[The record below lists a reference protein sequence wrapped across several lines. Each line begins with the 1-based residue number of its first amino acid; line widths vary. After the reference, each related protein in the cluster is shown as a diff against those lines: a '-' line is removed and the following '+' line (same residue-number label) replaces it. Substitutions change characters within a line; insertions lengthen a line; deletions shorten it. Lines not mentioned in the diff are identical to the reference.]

1 MMQTLF
7 GRRTCLVIVAALCCA
22 SPAAAQYKQDPID
35 QKLNRQRQIAIRY
48 AKSPSGDPTE
58 RKNFDD
64 YLTRY
69 YFPAMTR
76 SSETA
81 LGELG
86 DMRFDLFNQF
96 IWPADEGLKADL
108 TAKSYAFAMNVI
120 RGYREYHPAV
130 VYNAVLI
137 LGGLDKTY
145 AIEKGANLRLAVPL
159 PAANAA
165 LAKIVALGLNGTFTP
180 SMLAGALVGLERHSR
195 AFAGLDQDG
204 KRATFAALL
213 AVLKQ
218 QEFPSEINREVRGWL
233 RMRAAEGLAN
243 IGVAGGGALEAMT
256 AMIANDDLPLD
267 NRGRIAALLAN
278 KNFKLPAGP
287 ASQAAA
293 EAVLGLA
300 AAVAKYERDEAN
312 EFEDLQAGVVRAGG
326 PVISSARFEVDP
338 LEGFLTYNR
347 GALIAQL
354 MHVRDG
360 LNAVAPVAGPRS
372 DAVKQVAAATE
383 KVINIAKDPQGTQD
397 LDVTLEIDRW
407 ASEVR
412 LLAKPAPTEPEEVV
426 APL

>member
-1 MMQTLF
+1 M
-7 GRRTCLVIVAALCCA
+7 RWTCLFLVALAGLCPH
-22 SPAAAQYKQDPID
+22 PAAAQYKQDPVD

-48 AKSPSGDPTE
+48 AKSPSGDPAE

-76 SSETA
+76 TDETS

-86 DMRFDLFNQF
+86 DLRFDLFSQF
-96 IWPADEGLKADL
+96 IWPADASLQSDL
-108 TAKSYAFAMNVI
+108 TAKAYAYSMNVI
-120 RGYREYHPAV
+120 KGFREYHPAV

-145 AIEKGANLRLAVPL
+145 AIEKGANQRPAVPL
-159 PAANAA
+159 PEANAR
-165 LAKIVALGLNGTFTP
+165 LAQIVGLGLKGTFSP

-195 AFAGLDQDG
+195 AFAGLDRDG
-204 KRATFAALL
+204 KRQTFAALL

-218 QEFPSEINREVRGWL
+218 EDFPPEVNREVRGWL

-256 AMIANDDLPLD
+256 AMIANDDLHLD
-267 NRGRIAALLAN
+267 NRSRIAALLGQES
-278 KNFKLPAGP
+278 FKLPEGA
-287 ASQAAA
+287 ASLAAA
-293 EAVLGLA
+293 EAVVALA
-300 AAVAKYERDEAN
+300 SDVAKYERDEAN
-312 EFEDLQAGVVRAGG
+312 EFEDLQAGVVRSGG
-326 PVISSARFEVDP
+326 PVISSSRFEVDP

-354 MHVRDG
+354 MHLKDS
-360 LNAVAPVAGPRS
+360 LTALAPVAGPRS
-372 DAVKQVAAATE
+372 EALTQMAAATD
-383 KVINIAKDPQGTQD
+383 KLINVAKDPRGTQD

-407 ASEVR
+407 AAEIR
-412 LLAKPAPTEPEEVV
+412 QLAKPAGAEPEEAI